1 MIAQKKHCGIPGI
14 LLNVQPDEASSA
26 FDKKPEAVVSD
37 GETVEPGAEGVD
49 VELTDEEERRG
60 ARPGVGSSSGGGGRC
75 ARKKLSS
82 VDVNSK

>member
-1 MIAQKKHCGIPGI
+1 M
-14 LLNVQPDEASSA
+14 
-26 FDKKPEAVVSD
+26 SD
-37 GETVEPGAEGVD
+37 GEAEEDAEGVD
-49 VELTDEEERRG
+49 VELTDVEEERRG